1 MGKESQ
7 TFKMDIKP
15 RSVNGVLMSLKTSKN
30 YFVLE
35 IKNGTIQFSVESII
49 GKDPKD
55 PIIVSSTPPYS
66 LCNGEWHTIE
76 G

>member
-1 MGKESQ
+1 MTKESQ

-15 RSVNGVLMSLKTSKN
+15 RSVNGILMSIKTSKN

-35 IKNGTIQFSVESII
+35 IKNGTILFSVVSST
-49 GKDPKD
+49 GKDPKE
-55 PIIVSSTPPYS
+55 PIVVSIIPNYS